1 MIEISVHTDIKEATR
16 WLSDIQRKQIPFAT
30 AKALTDT
37 AKLVQ
42 AELKREMLAEFDNP
56 SPYTKNS
63 TFSTSATKATLQAVV
78 GIKDKGMRVPP
89 AKLLKEHFTGGMRG
103 GKPMERAM
111 MALGALPSGWRV
123 VPGQGLKLDSYGNPN
138 RNQVREILGSLKNK
152 TSIYK
157 GRGKKVALVGYFL
170 VPIGSDTSLTPGI
183 YLRQGRAIKPMF
195 IFVKQAGYRKVLD
208 LPRIAG
214 KVVAQSFNA
223 RFSAALESALAT
235 AR

>member
-1 MIEISVHTDIKEATR
+1 MIEISVHTDIKGATR
-16 WLSDIQRKQIPFAT
+16 WLSDIQRKHLPFAT

-78 GIKDKGMRVPP
+78 GIKDKGMRVAP

-123 VPGQGLKLDSYGNPN
+123 VPGQVLKLDSYGNPN

-157 GRGKKVALVGYFL
+157 GRGKKMALVGYFL
-170 VPIGSDTSLTPGI
+170 IPIGTDSTLTPGI
-183 YLRQGRAIKPMF
+183 YWRQGRTIKPMF
-195 IFVKQAGYRKVLD
+195 VFIKQAAYRKVID
-208 LPRIAG
+208 LPAIAG
-214 KVVAQSFNA
+214 KVVAKSFGA
-223 RFSAALESALAT
+223 QFATELQRALAT

>member
-1 MIEISVHTDIKEATR
+1 MIEISVQADIKAATR
-16 WLSDIQRKQIPFAT
+16 WLDDVQRKQIPFAT
-30 AKALTDT
+30 AKALTET

-42 AELKREMLAEFDNP
+42 ADLKREMLAEFDNP

-63 TFSTSATKATLQAVV
+63 TFYTSATKATLQAVV
-78 GIKDKGMRVPP
+78 GIKDKGMRVAP
-89 AKLLKEHFTGGMRG
+89 AKLLKEHFTGGLRG

-123 VPGQGLKLDSYGNPN
+123 VPGQGLKLDTYGNPN

-157 GRGKKVALVGYFL
+157 GRGKKMALVGYFMI
-170 VPIGSDTSLTPGI
+170 PIGTDSRLTPGI
-183 YLRQGRAIKPMF
+183 YWRQGRTIKPMF
-195 IFVKQAGYRKVLD
+195 VFIKQAGYRKVID
-208 LPRIAG
+208 LPAIGTR
-214 KVVAQSFNA
+214 VVNKTFGPLFNT
-223 RFSAALESALAT
+223 ALERALAT

>member
-1 MIEISVHTDIKEATR
+1 MIQISVQHNIDEVTR
-16 WLSDIQRKQIPFAT
+16 WLTDVQRKQVPFAT

-37 AKLVQ
+37 AKQVQ

-63 TFSTSATKATLQAVV
+63 TYSTSANKATLTAEV
-78 GIKDKGMRVPP
+78 GIKNKGLRVPP
-89 AKLLKEHFTGGMRG
+89 ATLLKEHFTGGQRG

-111 MALGALPSGWRV
+111 VALGALPAGWRA
-123 VPGQGLKLDSYGNPN
+123 VPGQGLKLDAYGNPN

-152 TSIYK
+152 TAIYK
-157 GRGKKVALVGYFL
+157 GRGKKMALVGYFL
-170 VPIGSDTSLTPGI
+170 IPVGSESTLTPGI
-183 YLRQGRAIKPMF
+183 YWRQGRAIRPMF

-214 KVVAQSFNA
+214 KVVDKSFGPTF
-223 RFSAALESALAT
+223 RAALDSAMAT